1 MTPPRGVHCTE
12 NSSVKGPVT
21 PNLCIP
27 RDHCRALSCLTSHS
41 LRTAL
46 GRAARALTTGV
57 SGSRARPVPCCPP
70 SQGKRAPVTHVV
82 PLLRTAARSPAAG
95 GAVQRGWRPRQKE
108 GGARGAGGVPSG
120 EDPFPQ
126 GKADTSRVRTRK
138 AQAVLVGLV
147 WRCGLLAQAMPLGA
161 CGFLF
166 NKSKVIAPLSPLW
179 SQPLVSRAVQAAPR
193 AHTPQAGA
201 SSQLS
206 PPAASRPLQLHGS
219 WKPWL
224 RYRLC
229 SPCDGLGV
237 AAGAPS
243 WSWMSIRFPAVP
255 RHHPPPSPP
264 NCPCRS
270 EADSSRGPLPS

>member
-1 MTPPRGVHCTE
+1 MPDFSLPADCAGKSCPRPHHGRQWQPRPPGALLPAVGHLKGRGRLSHMWCRSCRQPHGLQQPGVLRSGAGVPGRKRAGPGAQGGCLQARTP
-12 NSSVKGPVT
+12 
-21 PNLCIP
+21 
-27 RDHCRALSCLTSHS
+27 S
-41 LRTAL
+41 LR
-46 GRAARALTTGV
+46 GRQT
-57 SGSRARPVPCCPP
+57 
-70 SQGKRAPVTHVV
+70 
-82 PLLRTAARSPAAG
+82 
-95 GAVQRGWRPRQKE
+95 
-108 GGARGAGGVPSG
+108 
-120 EDPFPQ
+120 
-126 GKADTSRVRTRK
+126 TSRVRTRK

-255 RHHPPPSPP
+255 RHRPPPSPP